1 VAQHHVPP
9 LCNHSLTLFMSAIF
23 YKTCFILLVMALVPP
38 SKAMRVD
45 FEETLVTLLV
55 GIPVFSVAMVFSL

>member
-1 VAQHHVPP
+1 
-9 LCNHSLTLFMSAIF
+9 MSAIF